1 LALCQLPVGQKD
13 NIAISADVCDV
24 SGAINGVDQIVDIE
38 RCTTKENIPLDRI
51 VKKTTKRNTAH
62 SPAALLFV
70 MVVMWLRYLATVSVP
85 PRLTIKNAMLEKA
98 VAWLC
103 TYASKK

>member
-38 RCTTKENIPLDRI
+38 GCITKENIPLDRVI
-51 VKKTTKRNTAH
+51 SKTTKGNTAH
-62 SPAALLFV
+62 SPAALLLV

-85 PRLTIKNAMLEKA
+85 PPAGHQNAELERA

-103 TYASKK
+103 TYASKT